1 MTSMPPP
8 IGGGSFV
15 ALLHNDNATKY
26 LTISIKC
33 DNVVIRGDVIE
44 NL

>member
-1 MTSMPPP
+1 MTKLPPP
-8 IGGGSFV
+8 IDGSSFV
-15 ALLHNDNATKY
+15 ALLHNDNTTKY

-33 DNVVIRGDVIE
+33 DNVAIRGDVIE